1 MKKEAEEKLKAE
13 ELRRA
18 RAAVS
23 SPDRCQVDGST
34 YFLMYGM
41 FSVWPPLLLQTKVFS
56 AQDCE

>member
-23 SPDRCQVDGST
+23 SPTGSNPSQRALYPT
-34 YFLMYGM
+34 Y
-41 FSVWPPLLLQTKVFS
+41 
-56 AQDCE
+56 